1 MSKGKR
7 QPTGD
12 ELQLWQKVTE
22 TVAPLAKEKRAPKKK
37 KPVVAAQ
44 PRDKPPEKARPSAL
58 PKPPPRKVAPP
69 RKAPALNPFDR
80 RTLGRIVRGTV
91 AIDARIDLHGM
102 TQEAA
107 ERRLLRFLAGAQAG
121 GAKLVLVITGKG
133 KTGGSEGG
141 ERGVLRRVVPMWLA
155 SPRLRPIVVGFDEAG
170 PTHGGGGALYVRLRR
185 AGKASARA

>member
-1 MSKGKR
+1 MSRGKR
-7 QPTGD
+7 QPTGE

-37 KPVVAAQ
+37 PTAAAQ
-44 PRDKPPEKARPSAL
+44 PKDKPPEKARPAAL

-69 RKAPALNPFDR
+69 RKPPALNPFDR
-80 RTLGRIVRGTV
+80 RTLGRIGRGTV

-107 ERRLLRFLAGAQAG
+107 ERRLLRFLADAQAG

-133 KTGGSEGG
+133 KTAGSEGG

-185 AGKASARA
+185 AGRASARA